1 MIPASVLLVEDN
13 SDDEYLATRTLRKA
27 GISAIRVARDGQE
40 ALALLLAPDLPLPD
54 LLLLDLR
61 LPKIDGLEVM
71 AALRGNE
78 RTRDLPIMILSSS
91 EDPHDREACQRLG
104 VRRFLSKPLD
114 LIEFQLI
121 LKDL

>member
-40 ALALLLAPDLPLPD
+40 ALALLLAPDQPLPD

-71 AALRGNE
+71 AALRGND
-78 RTRDLPIMILSSS
+78 RTRDLPIMALSSS
-91 EDPHDREACQRLG
+91 EDPHDQEACQRLG
-104 VRRFLSKPLD
+104 VLRFLSKPLD
-114 LIEFQLI
+114 LIEFQQI